1 MSDEGEAKR
10 ETFVCGVCKKTFP
23 GVPGGVNTVHGVVAV
38 CSSTTCFASALEH
51 GVSADAMQKTMQ
63 NKEPA
68 S

>member
-1 MSDEGEAKR
+1 MPDEGETKR

-38 CSSTTCFASALEH
+38 CLSTTCFASALEH
-51 GVSADAMQKTMQ
+51 GVSADAMHAAMQ
-63 NKEPA
+63 NKGPA